1 MGPYLTHSRLP
12 IIAALLSGL
21 ACLVAFVASLPTS
34 GHPRLSDYVTPIAVP
49 AAWVIAIIGLASA
62 VSSRRSASKRR
73 YLLEVASNVAT
84 IVAGCVVW
92 FVWPF
97 LRAA

>member
-1 MGPYLTHSRLP
+1 MTHSRLP
-12 IIAALLSGL
+12 VIAAVLSGL
-21 ACLVAFVASLPTS
+21 ACLVAFVASLPTT
-34 GHPRLSDYVTPIAVP
+34 GHPRLADYVTPVAVP

-62 VSSRRSASKRR
+62 AFSRRSASRRR
-73 YLLEVASNVAT
+73 YLLEVASNVAA
-84 IVAGCVVW
+84 ILAGGVVW